1 MTVGDKMCH
10 IRSVGLKLLTN
21 ATVGDKMCH
30 IRSVGPMLLANA
42 TVGDKKRGVLLAA
55 DSMQA
60 VGRRPKGL
68 CRHSAD
74 SRQEGGGGLDAA
86 LDCPGE
92 GAKAELRKGEVEVVQ
107 VV

>member
-1 MTVGDKMCH
+1 VTVGDKKRH
-10 IRSVGLKLLTN
+10 VRSVGMKLL
-21 ATVGDKMCH
+21 ATV
-30 IRSVGPMLLANA
+30 
-42 TVGDKKRGVLLAA
+42 TVGDKKRGVLLAT

-107 VV
+107 VI